1 MVLVLYKKR
10 KTKTLLSKSEEKKK
24 KEGKPYPNLIYKCRT
39 KINGKPNLMI
49 H

>member
-10 KTKTLLSKSEEKKK
+10 KTKTLLSKSEEKK